1 MNIERK
7 RRIAFYLNCAVI
19 VFAVTGTVLMFFFR
33 GNNEELLADGIEN
46 YKYFTVLSNEFCGVI
61 AVVSLIRSLRGK
73 AQPMLAKFMAAAAVG
88 LTFLVIIG
96 FLGPLYGLLKMYR
109 GANFFFHLILPLTA
123 MAEFVF
129 CPGDAEDG
137 AGQTV
142 ADGAVQVSSQGSGS
156 LITTI
161 PFRWTLYTM
170 IPVAVYGA
178 FYLGNN
184 LINGIGEWPHTN
196 DFYGFLNWGLPV
208 GLLIFAFIML
218 AIWGISCALRA
229 VRKRIQQYAVS
240 TEEERT
246 AGM

>member
-19 VFAVTGTVLMFFFR
+19 VFAVTGTVLMLFFR

-129 CPGDAEDG
+129 CPGDAEP
-137 AGQTV
+137 V
-142 ADGAVQVSSQGSGS
+142 
-156 LITTI
+156 

-170 IPVAVYGA
+170 IPVALYGA

-184 LINGIGEWPHTN
+184 MINGIGEWPHTN

-218 AIWGISCALRA
+218 AIWGIACALRA
-229 VRKRIQQYAVS
+229 VRKKIQQSAVS
-240 TEEERT
+240 AGEDST

>member
-129 CPGDAEDG
+129 CPGDAEP
-137 AGQTV
+137 V
-142 ADGAVQVSSQGSGS
+142 
-156 LITTI
+156 

-170 IPVAVYGA
+170 IPVALYGA
-178 FYLGNN
+178 FYLGDNM
-184 LINGIGEWPHTN
+184 INGIGEWPHTN
-196 DFYGFLNWGLPV
+196 DFYGFLNWGLPI

-218 AIWGISCALRA
+218 AIWGIACALRA
-229 VRKRIQQYAVS
+229 VRKKIQQSAVS
-240 TEEERT
+240 AGEDST